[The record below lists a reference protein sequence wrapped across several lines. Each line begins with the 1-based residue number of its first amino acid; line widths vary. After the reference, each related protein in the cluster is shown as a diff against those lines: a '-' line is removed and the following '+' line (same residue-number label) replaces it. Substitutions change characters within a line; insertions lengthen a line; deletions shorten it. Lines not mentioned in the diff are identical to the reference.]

1 MVLPTGVMFLSIVA
15 VAAAALAFVLTMPPQ
30 SRPDR
35 AIPVAKPSASA
46 LPAPSAAPTL
56 APKPVI
62 KKGQTFVEVYN
73 NSNVRGLAGKIA
85 KRASDNGWNVVG
97 SDNWYGTVSASTV
110 YAPPRLQPAARALA
124 KDLGVGRVK
133 PAVAPMKFDR
143 LTVVLT
149 GDYRG

>member
-15 VAAAALAFVLTMPPQ
+15 VAAAAPAFVLTRPPQ

-85 KRASDNGWNVVG
+85 KRASDNG
-97 SDNWYGTVSASTV
+97 YGTVSASTV